1 VLQFEVNVALS
12 EEDDRQ
18 RVRQEIVRS
27 FVYGERAYVALLNS
41 LVQVTIHILCCII
54 GDGAGV
60 EEAVYRAWHTFTR
73 CSGPMKE
80 G

>member
-1 VLQFEVNVALS
+1 MLQFEVNVALS

-27 FVYGERAYVALLNS
+27 FIYGERAYVALLNS
-41 LVQVTIHILCCII
+41 LVQVTIHILRCVID
-54 GDGAGV
+54 DGAGV
-60 EEAVYRAWHTFTR
+60 KRPCTGRGIPFTW
-73 CSGPMKE
+73 CSWSVKE